1 MTKFRTVGPARTV
14 GPSFSMAGRQRT
26 RDQEDPDT
34 IEIHNHIPEGDNQRD
49 DEGEEGDEDGVVARY
64 PSTYHVTRE
73 GDQIVVYSRAPRE
86 GNDETAAE
94 SNLSFDHARTH
105 DHGPPRSL
113 FALNEFYR
121 GYYGRR
127 KKTAAR

>member
-14 GPSFSMAGRQRT
+14 GPSFSMAGRRRT

-49 DEGEEGDEDGVVARY
+49 EEEGDKDGVIARY
-64 PSTYHVTRE
+64 PSTYHVRTE
-73 GDQIVVYSRAPRE
+73 GKEIVVYSRLPRQ
-86 GNDETAAE
+86 GGDMSAAE
-94 SNLSFDHARTH
+94 SNLAFDHVRTQ
-105 DHGPPRSL
+105 DHQPPRTL
-113 FALNEFYR
+113 AQLNRYFN